1 MAGMLEGQVAF
12 VTGAGRGIGLA
23 ISKALA
29 DQGAAVALVAR
40 SAAQIDDAASAIRGE
55 GGRALAIPADVTDT
69 AHIQQVASLTER
81 ELGPVTLLVNNA
93 GTPGPVGPDWEVD
106 ADDWWRCIEVTVRGA
121 FLCAQAVLPEMLHR
135 GSGRVINVA
144 SGTGTRAVPGLTA
157 TSVAKTALIRF
168 SEGLAEE
175 TKDSGVS
182 VFAIHP
188 GAVHTQL
195 TESYLQSPE
204 LDRWYPS
211 LRRQLRTPPELV
223 GELCVQI
230 ATGSC
235 DQLSGRFLAVTE
247 DVADLTSRA
256 DAIREKEL
264 YVLRLTT

>member
-1 MAGMLEGQVAF
+1 MAGVLDGQVAI
-12 VTGAGRGIGLA
+12 VTGASRGIGLA

-29 DQGAAVALVAR
+29 GEGAAVAVVAR
-40 SAAQIDDAASAIRGE
+40 SAPEINDAASTIRGE
-55 GGRALAIPADVTDT
+55 GGRALAIPADVTDP
-69 AHIQQVASLTER
+69 AHIQQVASITER
-81 ELGPVTLLVNNA
+81 ELGPVTLVVNNA
-93 GTPGPVGPDWEVD
+93 ATPGPVGADWEVD

-121 FLCAQAVLPEMLHR
+121 FLCTQVVLPEMLKR

-144 SGTGTRAVPGLTA
+144 SSTGTRAVPGLTA

-204 LDRWYPS
+204 LGRWNPS
-211 LRRQLRTPPELV
+211 LRQRLTTPPELA
-223 GELCVQI
+223 GELCVRI

-247 DVADLTSRA
+247 DVAGLTSRA

-264 YVLRLTT
+264 YVLRLRT